1 MTSGLPQPAP
11 GPSACSAI
19 RWHDAP
25 MSENPTDNDRATEE
39 YDPKQDPDS
48 DPAMLQSQ
56 HPDHREQNE
65 RDPAEGPDD
74 ESATEN

>member
-1 MTSGLPQPAP
+1 
-11 GPSACSAI
+11 
-19 RWHDAP
+19 

-74 ESATEN
+74 ESATES